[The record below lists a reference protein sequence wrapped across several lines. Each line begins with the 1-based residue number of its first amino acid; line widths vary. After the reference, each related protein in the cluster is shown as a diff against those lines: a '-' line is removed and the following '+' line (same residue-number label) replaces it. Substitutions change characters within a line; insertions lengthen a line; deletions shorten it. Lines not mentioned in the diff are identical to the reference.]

1 MPLSQVVNDLMRR
14 RLRRESLRSSID
26 RLSQSL
32 GNQAPGHEREWTR
45 GLADALGRAD
55 VVLRERL
62 AAGREEQGA
71 LAEVDVTIP
80 ALARQVGDICR
91 AEVDLINDI
100 DALKAELNRA
110 QAAFASP
117 TTPRQVS
124 GKGIEMTPVATV
136 VDLNDLRARTEYLV
150 TILQAIDTAEV
161 QLIQESVNRD
171 TGVGD

>member
-1 MPLSQVVNDLMRR
+1 MNQVADDLMRR

-26 RLSQSL
+26 RLTQSL
-32 GNQAPGHEREWTR
+32 GNRAPGHEREWAR

-55 VVLRERL
+55 AVLRERL
-62 AAGREEQGA
+62 AAAHEQEGA

-91 AEVDLINDI
+91 AETDLINDI
-100 DALKAELNRA
+100 DALKAELERA
-110 QAAFASP
+110 QTAFAAP
-117 TTPRQVS
+117 NAARQVS

-136 VDLNDLRARTEYLV
+136 VDLNDLRTRTEYLV

-161 QLIQESVNRD
+161 QLIQESINRD